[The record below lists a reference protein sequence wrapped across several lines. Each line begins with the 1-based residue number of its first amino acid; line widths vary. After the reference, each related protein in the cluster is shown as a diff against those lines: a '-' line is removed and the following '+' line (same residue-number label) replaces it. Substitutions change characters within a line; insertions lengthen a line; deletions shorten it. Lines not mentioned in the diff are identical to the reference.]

1 LAEGSKSPRR
11 SFLSKMTR
19 GDGKPGG
26 FRTWISENWAALF
39 MLFFIFLLA
48 LFIRA
53 YFAYDISESN
63 GYLVSGGSDSYYW
76 KRIID
81 YSTETGKQLFWDPLT
96 AYPDGI
102 RNPRPPLYSMSVVVP
117 GVIAQDLFSS
127 LSDAVGFMFI
137 WSTAFWGSL
146 TVVPTYFLGKET
158 FGKRAGLV
166 AAFFLA
172 VMPSHVQRSVLSN
185 ADHDA
190 IILFFIVL
198 TFYFLLKAVKNQDQK
213 RWVGDWRS
221 LKSIRS
227 GLGDYF
233 AHSKIAMLYALMAG
247 TAFGSVIMIWVGF
260 GYVAVLILAYL
271 VIQVLFNR
279 FRNIDSMSVMI
290 LVFLA
295 MGFGYLISWPVY
307 TEQALILVRFDV
319 PVYLF
324 LAAMI
329 FGGLFVVTRD
339 LPWTIVMPAVVVALI
354 VGVSVISVVDPALG
368 QAIVSGQGYFVK
380 SKLYSTIAEARAP
393 VFSELALSFGVVTF
407 FMSLIGLVWAIIK
420 MPKRAN
426 AEYIFIVVWL
436 AAAIFMA
443 ISAGRFMFNA
453 APAFAI
459 ASSWV
464 LVIIVDKLDFNSVR
478 KSLVGGSGSVWQ
490 IFKKSVKVR
499 HIVGALF
506 LAFMVVLPN
515 VWYSVDA
522 GIPSETKQ
530 KYDLQIYESLPSFMR
545 PGGYDVNGTDWYLGA
560 FGYQLPLPTYYFP
573 AAWNWFSE
581 QDTNLPPVERPAF
594 VAWWDYG
601 FEAIQE
607 GQHPTVADNFQNG
620 YQLTGNALMAQSE
633 EDAIAIFAFRLV
645 QAAYEHTELREKM
658 DALFDKYGVSK
669 SAMSDILTGPG
680 QPIIDEVLSDPV
692 LYGPMASDLSD
703 ANARIVAGRVELE
716 KIGTD
721 SLVSLYGEICDVTG
735 WNIGYFMV
743 DSRMFPLSGTSTGIF
758 YAPAKLS
765 DRRLT
770 SGSTPE
776 DFYVIKAVLS
786 TGAEVDLDQVQ
797 STDTVT
803 NYVIDYKTMFYD
815 SMFYRAMVGYSG
827 SDIGQDDSSA
837 GIPGWSGNLYSSAP
851 MPGWNLT
858 HFKMVYRTAYYN
870 PYPTDQIQQHPE
882 AWAAMNI
889 GDALD
894 IQQEINAGTL
904 QGYVD
909 QSAGSY
915 YRAGAVFLK
924 YYPGAIVNGTLTTE
938 QGYPAP
944 GVNVT
949 VSDEFGIPHEIVTT
963 DANGSY
969 SVDCPEG
976 NITLTFS
983 TGSALNQRLIGT
995 STLASVL
1002 LNITEDQAMRAPY
1015 DLNGD
1020 GMLDYYIT
1028 KNVVMTGAQVTGDVF
1043 WDNDA
1048 DGNYTS
1054 GDVHIPSGTAYATDL
1069 RNGNIYTANASQGTV
1084 SFSLPPGT
1092 YDFSVT
1098 LLGRNITADTS
1109 MNVTYGATTTVN
1121 LAFRPSSYNGTLFYQ
1136 DGTPAGDTDI
1146 VLTDMPY
1153 GYERTATTDADGSF
1167 SFTNLLPA
1175 KYSLTTTEPG
1185 HIIFDTEVQLSEG
1198 QHGVL
1203 NATISDATTLR
1214 YRVVMGGVPVPYSV
1228 YSVSDYYDPSIGVTG
1243 VVDNFGMI
1251 DLTLPRGLWTVYA
1264 SYFTGTDRYAGA
1276 TVVSTEHADD
1286 ISGSLTMTPATE
1298 VTGVLRD
1305 PNYSPVVDTWI
1316 CFQDSSGSRIWRMTD
1331 SYGAFSVPLA
1341 EGTYGVTSQEV
1352 RYSGLYSG
1360 TYTFNGAETNIQ
1372 LLMSQG
1378 FVIGGTLWALKDKN
1392 LLPGAQDQA
1401 AFGELKYV
1409 DSQGN
1414 MFTTRAEANG
1424 SFQMVFPSR
1433 SAVSIGLGDA
1443 GYSQWIQNA
1452 TFDSG
1457 SSGIGLIAY
1466 PDSREV
1472 TGYVIYEGTG
1482 LRNIQISFLPD
1493 EPLAPAVYVTT
1504 GAGGY
1509 YSVLVPP
1516 SSYSIVIDQLTGPA
1530 GGEKYQASVD
1540 QKILPE
1546 AVAENIDLQP
1556 VKRVEMTGTI
1566 SGGGSNVVLKLEGPE
1581 EKTVNAE
1588 AGSYSVYLLPGTYT
1602 IYSTSTLGSVQYAN
1616 ITSVDLSISSRVHD
1630 IQLSRAQVLS
1640 GLVKIGT
1647 TPVTKQVTITAE
1659 SSSGP
1664 VIHSTSSANGAYS
1677 LALPQGTYTISYML
1691 EDFLTQSGRRL
1702 YVEYYGDRTV
1712 TIGANDQVLSPT
1724 LDVRMD
1730 NTTFSGTVFSSD
1742 GLPVQAFVELL
1753 ASTTYGMST
1762 SFATGYSGEFN
1773 VSVQPGDYT
1782 VRVTRPE
1789 DNTISLAQVSIVR
1802 NTPFETDPTLH
1813 DGRSVDGVVTAS
1825 GTRVEVVVSVSGGNS
1840 VLTVTTD
1847 ASGAFDMLLPPGN
1860 YTLTTSTSRTENG
1873 MTIGYSGS
1881 KRISVDKDNVYVD
1894 FSLVRDTRYGVT
1906 ASWNSSLTA
1915 SALPGVPV
1923 TCVFMLTNTG
1933 NVADSYTFT
1942 LTGPSTSIGV
1952 NFPTAG
1958 QTYDFGTNNQA
1969 EVPVVVTA
1977 TSTAPAGNTKIPIQI
1992 KSQSSVSTTATVDLY
2007 LNVEVSRGVLIYDY
2021 GAINPV
2027 NSQTADTRF
2036 SLNNTGNAQDN
2047 FVLEIT
2053 NLDTLSS
2060 LGWSAKLIDPE
2071 TGNEVPSVGM
2081 PAFFTTPISVRFT
2094 ATRENPDPTAVA
2106 IVFVYSTNDRGVN
2119 AYAAIPVNLPD
2130 LQLSSGDLT
2139 AVRSDVSYSFNAQ
2152 NVAVDLTLLI
2162 IVASLTIGIFY
2173 MRRKKGLGGKGKTG
2187 GAKK

>member
-1 LAEGSKSPRR
+1 MAEGSKSPRR
-11 SFLSKMTR
+11 SVLSRMTR
-19 GDGKPGG
+19 GDRKPGG
-26 FRTWISENWAALF
+26 FRIWVSENWAALF

-48 LFIRA
+48 LFVRS
-53 YFAYDISESN
+53 YFAYDISQSN

-117 GVIAQDLFSS
+117 GVIAQDLFGS

-146 TVVPTYFLGKET
+146 TVIPTYFLGKET

-185 ADHDA
+185 ADHDS

-198 TFYFLLKAVKNQDQK
+198 TFYFLLKAVKSQEHK
-213 RWVGDWRS
+213 RWVEDWRS

-227 GLGDYF
+227 GFSDYF
-233 AHSKIAMLYALMAG
+233 GHSKTAMLYALMGG

-279 FRNIDSMSVMI
+279 FRNIDSMSVVI

-324 LAAMI
+324 LAAML
-329 FGGLFVVTRD
+329 FSGLFVVTRD
-339 LPWTIVMPAVVVALI
+339 LPWTMVIPAVTAVLI
-354 VGVSVISVVDPALG
+354 VGVAFISVVDPALG

-393 VFSELALSFGVVTF
+393 VFSELALSFGVATF
-407 FMSLIGLVWAIIK
+407 FMSLIGLVWAVIK
-420 MPKRAN
+420 LPKRAN

-464 LVIIVDKLDFNSVR
+464 LIMIIDKLDFNSVR
-478 KSLVGGSGSVWQ
+478 KSIAGGSGSYWQ
-490 IFKKSVKVR
+490 VMKKSIKIR

-530 KYDLQIYESLPSFMR
+530 KYDLEIYQSMPSFMR

-573 AAWNWFSE
+573 AAWSWFAQ
-581 QDTNLPPVERPAF
+581 QDSNLPPVERPAF

-633 EDAIAIFAFRLV
+633 EDTIAIFAFRLV
-645 QAAYEHTELREKM
+645 QAAYEHSDLRTKM
-658 DALFDKYGVSK
+658 EALFDKYGVSK

-703 ANARIVAGRVELE
+703 ANARIVAGRVELS

-721 SLVSLYGEICDVTG
+721 KLVDLYGEICDATG

-797 STDTVT
+797 ATDTVSS
-803 NYVIDYKTMFYD
+803 YKIEYKSMFYD

-827 SDIGQDDSSA
+827 SDLGQDNDAA
-837 GIPGWSGNLYSSAP
+837 GIPGWSGNLYTSAP

-870 PYPTDQIQQHPE
+870 PYPTDQISQHPE
-882 AWAAMNI
+882 AWAAMNLQ
-889 GDALD
+889 DAL
-894 IQQEINAGTL
+894 ILNNEISAGTL

-924 YYPGAIVNGTLTTE
+924 YYPGAIVNGTLTTP
-938 QGYPAP
+938 QGYPVP

-963 DANGSY
+963 DVNGRY
-969 SVDCPEG
+969 SVIAPEG

-983 TGSALNQRLIGT
+983 AGSALNQRLLGSSIIK
-995 STLASVL
+995 SVL
-1002 LNITEDQAMRAPY
+1002 INITEDQAMRAPY
-1015 DLNGD
+1015 DLDGD
-1020 GMLDYYIT
+1020 GILDYYIT
-1028 KNVVMTGAQVTGDVF
+1028 NNVVMDGAQVTGDVF

-1054 GDVHIPSGTAYATDL
+1054 GDVHILGGTAYATDI
-1069 RNGNIYTANASQGTV
+1069 RNGNVYTANASDGTMDFV
-1084 SFSLPPGT
+1084 IPPGQ
-1092 YDFSVT
+1092 YDFSVSI
-1098 LLGRNITADTS
+1098 LGRNITADTR
-1109 MNVTYGATTTVN
+1109 MNVTYGQTTTTN
-1121 LAFRPSSYNGTLFYQ
+1121 LALKPSSYSGTLFYR
-1136 DGTPAGDTDI
+1136 DGTPAGDVDI
-1146 VLTDMPY
+1146 VLTDLPY
-1153 GYERTATTDADGSF
+1153 DYERTATTSADGSF
-1167 SFTNLLPA
+1167 SFTQLLA
-1175 KYSLTTTEPG
+1175 GKYSLTTTKPG
-1185 HIIFDTEVQLSEG
+1185 YIIFATTVQLSEG
-1198 QHGVL
+1198 QTGVL
-1203 NATISDATTLR
+1203 NASISQATTLR
-1214 YRVVMGGVPVPYSV
+1214 YRVVMNGIPVPYSV
-1228 YSVSDYYDPSIGVTG
+1228 YSVSDYYDPSISTIG

-1251 DLTLPRGLWTVYA
+1251 SLTLPRGLWTVYA
-1264 SYFTGTDRYAGA
+1264 SYFTGKVQYAGA
-1276 TVVSTEHADD
+1276 TVVSTEY
-1286 ISGSLTMTPATE
+1286 SNVSSSLTMTTATE

-1305 PNYSPVVDTWI
+1305 PSYSPVVDTWI
-1316 CFQDSSGSRIWRMTD
+1316 CFQDSNGARIWRMTD
-1331 SYGAFSVPLA
+1331 SFGAFSAPLS
-1341 EGTYGVTSQEV
+1341 EGAYGVTSQNIGD
-1352 RYSGLYSG
+1352 SGLYSG
-1360 TYTFNGAETNIQ
+1360 TYEFRGSDANIQ
-1372 LLMSQG
+1372 IQMSEG

-1392 LLPGAQDQA
+1392 LLPGEVDQA
-1401 AFGELKYV
+1401 AFGELMYV
-1409 DSQGN
+1409 DGTGN
-1414 MFTTRAEANG
+1414 MFTTSAKANG

-1433 SAVSIGLGDA
+1433 AMVSIRLGDA
-1443 GYSQWIQNA
+1443 GYSQWEQNA
-1452 TFDSG
+1452 TFDSS

-1466 PDSREV
+1466 PDDREV
-1472 TGYVIYEGTG
+1472 TGYVTYDGTG
-1482 LRNIQISFLPD
+1482 LRDIQVSFLPD

-1509 YSVLVPP
+1509 YSALVPP
-1516 SSYSIVIDQLTGPA
+1516 SSYSVVVDQATGPA
-1530 GGEKYQASVD
+1530 GGEKYQASLEES
-1540 QKILPE
+1540 ILPE
-1546 AVAENIDLQP
+1546 STAASIDLQP
-1556 VKRVEMTGTI
+1556 VRRVEMTGTI
-1566 SGGGSNVVLKLEGPE
+1566 SGGGSSATLRLEGPE
-1581 EKTVNAE
+1581 VKTVNVTSA
-1588 AGSYSVYLLPGTYT
+1588 SYSTYLLPGTYT
-1602 IYSTSTLGSVQYAN
+1602 VYSTSSLGTVQYAN

-1630 IQLSRAQVLS
+1630 IQMGRAQTLS
-1640 GLVKIGT
+1640 GVVKIGT
-1647 TPVTKQVTITAE
+1647 TPATKQVSITAE

-1664 VIHSTSSANGAYS
+1664 VIHSATGANGAYS
-1677 LALPQGTYTISYML
+1677 LSLPDGTYTISFML
-1691 EDFLTQSGRRL
+1691 EDLLTESGRRL
-1702 YVEYYGDRTV
+1702 YVEYYGDYTV
-1712 TIGANDQVLSPT
+1712 TMSSGTQALSPT
-1724 LDVRMD
+1724 LQVRTD
-1730 NTTFSGTVFSSD
+1730 NTTFSGTVYGTD
-1742 GLPVQAFVELL
+1742 GQPLQAFVELS
-1753 ASTTYGMST
+1753 ATSSYGMST
-1762 SFATGYSGEFN
+1762 SFQTGYAGEFN
-1773 VSVQPGDYT
+1773 ASVQPGDYT
-1782 VRVTRPE
+1782 VRVIRPE
-1789 DNTISLAQVSIVR
+1789 DNRITILQISITR
-1802 NTPFETDPTLH
+1802 NTPLVDDLTLS
-1813 DGRSVDGVVTAS
+1813 DGRLVNGLVTAS
-1825 GTRVEVVVSVSGGNS
+1825 GTGVEVSMTVSTGNAK
-1840 VLTVTTD
+1840 LTETTD
-1847 ASGAFDMLLPPGN
+1847 ETGAFEMLLPPGE
-1860 YTLTTSTSRTENG
+1860 YTLVTSTSRTEHG
-1873 MTIGYSGS
+1873 MTISYSGARS
-1881 KRISVDKDNVYVD
+1881 ITVNKDNLYVD
-1894 FSLVRDTRYGVT
+1894 FSLVRNTQYGVT
-1906 ASWNSSLTA
+1906 ATWNDSLTQT
-1915 SALPGVPV
+1915 ALPGVPV
-1923 TCVFMLTNTG
+1923 TYVFMLTNTG
-1933 NVADSYTFT
+1933 NIADSYTFSVT
-1942 LTGPSTSIGV
+1942 SPSANVDVS
-1952 NFPTAG
+1952 FPTAG
-1958 QTYDFGTNNQA
+1958 LVYDFGPNNQA

-1977 TSTAPAGNTKIPIQI
+1977 TNNSPAGTTKIPVQI
-1992 KSQSSVSTTATVDLY
+1992 RSQSSSSTTTTVTLSLD
-2007 LNVEVSRGVLIYDY
+2007 VAVARGVVIYNY
-2021 GAINPV
+2021 GATNAV
-2027 NSQTADTRF
+2027 NSLSAETEF

-2047 FVLEIT
+2047 IAIEIT
-2053 NLDTLSS
+2053 NLDALSS
-2060 LGWSAKLIDPE
+2060 LGWSAELVDPD
-2071 TGNEVPSVGM
+2071 TGAEVPSVGM

-2106 IVFVYSTNDRGVN
+2106 VVLAYSTNDPGVN
-2119 AYAAIPVNLPD
+2119 TYAAIPVNLPD
-2130 LQLSSGDLT
+2130 LQLGKGDLT
-2139 AVRSDVSYSFNAQ
+2139 ATRSDVSTTYNVQ
-2152 NVAVDLTLLI
+2152 IVAVDLTLL
-2162 IVASLTIGIFY
+2162 VAVVSLTVGIFY
-2173 MRRKKGLGGKGKTG
+2173 LRRKKGLSGKGKTG